1 MHEGLCLRVSFVGAI
16 IVYGEGM
23 GSVIL
28 SPAASTD
35 LSWWNPMPLSRT
47 ASLPPPHR
55 HLCPSP
61 DPPPARAGLPPAPC
75 MAPSKGTAS
84 FSGRPRG
91 IKARITQSIV
101 TKTIEMVSDSTLQV
115 TFEKLPLLHFS
126 LYRRK
131 IAIVI

>member
-1 MHEGLCLRVSFVGAI
+1 MSGGGSDKLGQKVAEGLKREAFNSNVHEGLCLRVSFVGAV

-61 DPPPARAGLPPAPC
+61 DPPPARAGLPPAPS

-91 IKARITQSIV
+91 IKARITQRPS
-101 TKTIEMVSDSTLQV
+101 
-115 TFEKLPLLHFS
+115 
-126 LYRRK
+126 
-131 IAIVI
+131 